1 MKVHIRPERRGE
13 GYRVAIEY
21 QLNGSKAMLVGPEG
35 LHGGLIRDM
44 VVEGASWAR
53 MNKSAEKPE
62 RVAQEKPG
70 GQQ

>member
-21 QLNGSKAMLVGPEG
+21 QLNGSKAMLVGPVG
-35 LHGGLIRDM
+35 LHGGLVRDM
-44 VVEGASWAR
+44 VKEGASWAR
-53 MNKSAEKPE
+53 ANKQAAQPE
-62 RVAQEKPG
+62 RVAQVKTG